1 MRTYIIKRVLQAL
14 ITILGVTIVV
24 FLLIRITGDPVSAMM
39 PPEATKEEYE
49 VMRQFLGLD
58 RPIHIQYWTYLMG
71 ILKGDFGES
80 IRFNEPALDVFL
92 MKFPNTL
99 QLATAAMAISILIG
113 VPLGIMSA
121 VKVGSWFDSVGK
133 VFALMG
139 QAIPVFWL
147 GLMLILVLS
156 VQLELLPVSGMG
168 GWQNLV
174 MPAFTL
180 GWGFSAALLR
190 LTRSAMLD
198 VMDNEYIKMARTVGV
213 PEMSIIFKQALK
225 NALIPIVTLGTMNFI
240 FLISGTVITETIFAW
255 PGVGRLVVESITARD
270 FPMIQMAVLI
280 FAFIFVFAN
289 LFLDI
294 LYAFLDPRIRYQ

>member
-213 PEMSIIFKQALK
+213 PEMSIVFKQALK

>member
-49 VMRQFLGLD
+49 VMRQLLGLD

>member
-1 MRTYIIKRVLQAL
+1 MQTYILKRILQAFL
-14 ITILGVTIVV
+14 AILGVTIVV
-24 FLLIRITGDPVSAMM
+24 FFLVRISGDPVASMM
-39 PPEATKEEYE
+39 PPEATKAEYDA
-49 VMRQFLGLD
+49 MRKLLGLD
-58 RPIHIQYWTYLMG
+58 KPIYIQYWTYLSG
-71 ILKGDFGES
+71 IVRGDFGTS
-80 IRFNEPALDVFL
+80 IRFSEPTLDIFL
-92 MKFPNTL
+92 LKFPNTL
-99 QLATAAMAISILIG
+99 QLATAAMIISVLIG
-113 VPLGIMSA
+113 VPLGILSA
-121 VKVGSWFDSVGK
+121 VKIGSYIDNFGK

-147 GLMLILVLS
+147 GLMLILVLA
-156 VQLELLPVSGMG
+156 VQFELLPVSGMG
-168 GWQNLV
+168 GWQNLI

-198 VMDNEYIKMARTVGV
+198 VMDSEYIKMSRILGV
-213 PEMSIIFKQALK
+213 PEMTVVFKQAFR

-255 PGVGRLVVESITARD
+255 PGVGRLVVDSITARD
-270 FPMIQMAVLI
+270 FPMIQMAVLV

-294 LYAFLDPRIRYQ
+294 LYAFLNPRIRYQ

>member
-1 MRTYIIKRVLQAL
+1 MQAYILKRVLQAFL
-14 ITILGVTIVV
+14 AILGVTIVV
-24 FLLIRITGDPVSAMM
+24 FCLVRISGDPVASMM
-39 PPEATKEEYE
+39 PPEATKAEYDA
-49 VMRQFLGLD
+49 MRKLLGLD
-58 RPIHIQYWTYLMG
+58 KPIYIQYWTYLSG
-71 ILKGDFGES
+71 ICRGDFGTS
-80 IRFNEPALDVFL
+80 IRFSEPTLDIFL
-92 MKFPNTL
+92 LKFPNTL
-99 QLATAAMAISILIG
+99 QLATAAMIISVLIG
-113 VPLGIMSA
+113 VPLGILSA
-121 VKVGSWFDSVGK
+121 VKIGSYIDNFGK

-168 GWQNLV
+168 GWQNLI

-198 VMDNEYIKMARTVGV
+198 VMDSEYIKMSRILGV
-213 PEMSIIFKQALK
+213 PEMTVVFKQAFR

-255 PGVGRLVVESITARD
+255 PGVGRLVVDSITARD
-270 FPMIQMAVLI
+270 FPMIQMAVLV

-294 LYAFLDPRIRYQ
+294 LYAFLNPRIRYQ